1 METLTVI
8 CDLRLKPIINVTIH
22 DGTKANTVKALIDTG
37 CTNTSLYQGII
48 SDMKLTDVSNGNG
61 PLMTGIDNKEWRSGL
76 YNVSLTI
83 QDKIH
88 LPVGKIAGF
97 PVPNKDCDMILGM
110 DVLSICNF
118 AISDINGKTKISMVY
133 PSLYDLDFTEE

>member
-83 QDKIH
+83 
-88 LPVGKIAGF
+88 
-97 PVPNKDCDMILGM
+97 
-110 DVLSICNF
+110 
-118 AISDINGKTKISMVY
+118 
-133 PSLYDLDFTEE
+133 